1 MSKLTLSAWL
11 IASLVLT
18 MPIKALAKS
27 TIGEQLAQTLPTM
40 TGKEKILAVITFQ
53 QMQPLSVTQIQALVA
68 LGINKGVKF
77 SALPVIGVVANAAQI
92 KAVAA
97 RDDVRSIWLN
107 RKLSYFIANSRQNS
121 GVNKIQGTDFV
132 NINGDTDYSGKGVTI
147 MVNDSGIDAT
157 HPDLFFGDVVIDNV
171 EAAIESSALAKMST
185 TETFISRGQ
194 YNTDVNTDHGTHC
207 AGIIAGSGAMSDG
220 KYKGVAPDAKLV
232 GYGSGADLTILD
244 AVSGYD
250 YAINHR
256 YDYQSPLRII
266 SNAWGSTGNFDAN
279 SPIGLASYKAYTLG
293 ILSIFSAGNSGAGKS
308 SHNPYAQL
316 PWVISVGAGNSHG
329 HLVDFSSRDLSYK
342 TGSFTMPD
350 KQEWTYNNQVTV
362 VAPGHYMVSTR
373 SSNNGLAYSTDD
385 DFLFDSAYTPFYSR
399 LSGTSIATSYT
410 AGVAAIMMEANPL
423 LSIKEIKQLIAKSAT
438 QMLGYQVWEVGAGY
452 IDIRAAVAAA
462 KTHVKAYK

>member
-1 MSKLTLSAWL
+1 
-11 IASLVLT
+11 
-18 MPIKALAKS
+18 
-27 TIGEQLAQTLPTM
+27 
-40 TGKEKILAVITFQ
+40 
-53 QMQPLSVTQIQALVA
+53 
-68 LGINKGVKF
+68 
-77 SALPVIGVVANAAQI
+77 
-92 KAVAA
+92 
-97 RDDVRSIWLN
+97 
-107 RKLSYFIANSRQNS
+107 
-121 GVNKIQGTDFV
+121 
-132 NINGDTDYSGKGVTI
+132 
-147 MVNDSGIDAT
+147 MVNDSGIDAAYQ
-157 HPDLFFGDVVIDNV
+157 DLFFGDVVIDNV

-220 KYKGVAPDAKLV
+220 KYKGIASDAKLI

-244 AVSGYD
+244 AVSSYD

-266 SNAWGSTGNFDAN
+266 SNAWGSTRKFDAN

-293 ILSIFSAGNSGAGKS
+293 ILSIFSARNSGAGKS

-362 VAPGHYMVSTR
+362 VAPVTTWSQPEHRIMAWST
-373 SSNNGLAYSTDD
+373 AQMMIF
-385 DFLFDSAYTPFYSR
+385 FLTPPIPLF
-399 LSGTSIATSYT
+399 IAVFLVLQSQHHIRR
-410 AGVAAIMMEANPL
+410 VLPL
-423 LSIKEIKQLIAKSAT
+423 L
-438 QMLGYQVWEVGAGY
+438 
-452 IDIRAAVAAA
+452 
-462 KTHVKAYK
+462 